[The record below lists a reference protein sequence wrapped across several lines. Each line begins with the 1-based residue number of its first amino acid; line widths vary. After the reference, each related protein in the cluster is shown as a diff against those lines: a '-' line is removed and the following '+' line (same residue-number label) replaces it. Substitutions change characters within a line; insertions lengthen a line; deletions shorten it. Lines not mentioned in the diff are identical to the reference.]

1 MAYYNSNNIQS
12 ADDLM
17 GAMIYLEDQIH
28 PHHKNLVTTPLRS
41 FQNLSSG
48 KFIAITRAQLN
59 HRNKIQNPKK
69 YHVCLAEWGL
79 IRMPAES
86 FLAEDEINAFHRLA
100 ASDFWR
106 NRLLIFNEHVR
117 KDGCTELNYIAGKF
131 GGRSGTISFRA
142 RNKNQLYVKRVKIAK
157 LISEINT
164 ARRQSNRPEIPLNPD
179 QRYALAHRD
188 DEKLS
193 DLDIW
198 NLLRLMTPKSLQ
210 HLKKSTKIESIKL
223 NKVELLVDEN
233 GHQIRNPLIDLIRL
247 KEDLFFAAKQK
258 LKLQDIRNNIT
269 SNKNV
274 TRDNIYENWI

>member
-1 MAYYNSNNIQS
+1 
-12 ADDLM
+12 
-17 GAMIYLEDQIH
+17 
-28 PHHKNLVTTPLRS
+28 
-41 FQNLSSG
+41 
-48 KFIAITRAQLN
+48 
-59 HRNKIQNPKK
+59 
-69 YHVCLAEWGL
+69 
-79 IRMPAES
+79 
-86 FLAEDEINAFHRLA
+86 
-100 ASDFWR
+100 
-106 NRLLIFNEHVR
+106 
-117 KDGCTELNYIAGKF
+117 
-131 GGRSGTISFRA
+131 
-142 RNKNQLYVKRVKIAK
+142 VKIAK

>member
-17 GAMIYLEDQIH
+17 GAMIYLEDQLH
-28 PHHKNLVTTPLRS
+28 PHHQNLVVTPLRS

-48 KFIAITRAQLN
+48 KFISIASSQLKR
-59 HRNKIQNPKK
+59 RNKIQNPKK
-69 YHVCLAEWGL
+69 YYECLAEWGL
-79 IRMPAES
+79 IRMPAKS
-86 FLAEDEINAFHRLA
+86 FLVENEVNAFHRLA

-117 KDGCTELNYIAGKF
+117 QDGCTELNYIAGKF

-142 RNKNQLYVKRVKIAK
+142 RNKNQLYVRRVKIAK

-164 ARRQSNRPEIPLNPD
+164 ARRQTNRPEIPLNPD

-193 DLDIW
+193 DMEIW
-198 NLLRLMTPKSLQ
+198 NLLRLMTHKSLQ

-233 GHQIRNPLIDLIRL
+233 GHQIRDPLIDLIRL
-247 KEDLFFAAKQK
+247 KEDLFFSRLIQVEL
-258 LKLQDIRNNIT
+258 LK
-269 SNKNV
+269 
-274 TRDNIYENWI
+274 